1 MAIAVDAGV
10 DLASDQ
16 WPLAVGVR
24 AWLAMIRVQTVSV
37 SIPSRCRFHGE
48 CRRLSKGTLVGRARN
63 TRKM

>member
-48 CRRLSKGTLVGRARN
+48 WRRLSKGTPGWQGKD